1 MKEMSTLDIVGLIVS
16 ILLSVGIIVYFVWS
30 FVHLLLTVDKM
41 EDFEDE
47 NNDKCP

>member
-1 MKEMSTLDIVGLIVS
+1 MKELTNGDIVGLIVS
-16 ILLSVGIIVYFVWS
+16 ILLSVGIIVYFVGV